1 MIKLFKNFFCT
12 FLFLCI
18 MAVNTAA
25 AQGET
30 LPFDS
35 LSQQLNSIEENMKS
49 GNFTLQSIET
59 DLNFLYQVS
68 GDLNSFKQTNEQEAK
83 FVQKQLDALGEP
95 PSDGTEEL
103 EVIAQKRTEFKNE
116 LAILKSRIAEAQI
129 LQVKIDE
136 LNILII
142 NSRNQKL
149 LGNLVNKQ
157 AVLIEPQNFLAG
169 IKAFISFAWD
179 IAISP
184 ILWYKTLD
192 NSSKT
197 YVLTYLLP
205 FIFILI
211 GTFWAGL
218 ILRRL
223 IMKNW
228 GYRKDIENP
237 RYGQKISAAV
247 FVAIAYGVIPSL
259 IIGGLL
265 IWLIGMQ
272 IFTIGLFGVVINSF
286 LYYLLYVILARAV
299 ARVTF
304 APYNEKWRLIN
315 VDTPKAVSLVHAL
328 YLSIILI
335 GLISLLEHIAVTA
348 QYPQNLINFLI
359 AASCAV
365 KAFVIILLV
374 AKIFQEND
382 DKPDDAPEEENTADD
397 DENADDDTMSTHF
410 KIIFITSFVCIVTFG
425 ISLFGYPELSEFILN
440 RYIASAV
447 LLGIFIIFHKLVS
460 ELVRRILL
468 MGFWVKNFR
477 MRRKL
482 LTKVNFGLSLILT
495 PLIALF
501 FLFILLN
508 LWGMS
513 GDLILHMVKK
523 LLFGFNVGGVR
534 ISLIAIVLGIVVFF
548 GSLALVKIVKN
559 NLTNNVFS
567 KLDIDDGIKHSL
579 SSGVSFVGFII
590 ATLLAIIVM
599 GGNLTSLAVIA
610 GALSVGIG
618 FGLQNIINNFVSGII
633 ILFERPFKVG
643 DWVIFNGEEGQIK
656 QINIRSTEL
665 ETFKKT
671 SVIIPNATL
680 ISSSLT
686 NLTHG
691 NNWTRQSVTV
701 GVAYGSDVNRVTEIL
716 LECARNNKKILK
728 VPAPY
733 VLFQNFGSSSLDFE
747 LRCYSSNIWAGWVI
761 PSELRYEINKRF
773 IEEGIEIPF
782 QQIVVHKGNTTVES
796 ETQFYA
802 KKKSAKNKENGENN

>member
-1 MIKLFKNFFCT
+1 MFKLFKNFFYVL
-12 FLFLCI
+12 LFLC
-18 MAVNTAA
+18 VLSVKTVY

-30 LPFDS
+30 LQFDAI
-35 LSQQLNSIEENMKS
+35 SQQLNSLEEKMKA

-95 PSDGTEEL
+95 PSDGTKEL
-103 EVIAQKRTEFKNE
+103 DVIAKKRTEFKNE
-116 LAILKSRIAEAQI
+116 LAVLKSRIAEAQI

-179 IAISP
+179 MAISP

-192 NSSKT
+192 SSSKT
-197 YVLTYLLP
+197 YVLTYLFP
-205 FIFILI
+205 FIFILV

-223 IMKNW
+223 IMRNW

-237 RYGQKISAAV
+237 RYGQKISAAI

-265 IWLIGMQ
+265 VWLIGMQ
-272 IFTIGLFGVVINSF
+272 IFTIGLFGIVINSF

-335 GLISLLEHIAVTA
+335 GIVSLLEHIASTA
-348 QYPQNLINFLI
+348 QYPQNLINFLT

-374 AKIFQEND
+374 AKIFHEDD
-382 DKPDDAPEEENTADD
+382 DKTEDTPEEENNTSDD
-397 DENADDDTMSTHF
+397 DTTDDDTMSTHF

-425 ISLFGYPELSEFILN
+425 IALFGYPELSEFILN
-440 RYIASAV
+440 RYIASAI
-447 LLGIFIIFHKLVS
+447 LLGIFIIFHKLIS

-468 MGFWVKNFR
+468 MSFWVKNFR

-482 LTKVNFGLSLILT
+482 LAKVDFGLSLILT

-501 FLFILLN
+501 FLFVLLN

-534 ISLIAIVLGIVVFF
+534 ISLLAIVLGIVVFF
-548 GSLALVKIVKN
+548 ASLALVLALFN
-559 NLTNNVFS
+559 A
-567 KLDIDDGIKHSL
+567 G
-579 SSGVSFVGFII
+579 SSIPARI
-590 ATLLAIIVM
+590 AMIAI
-599 GGNLTSLAVIA
+599 TTKS
-610 GALSVGIG
+610 S
-618 FGLQNIINNFVSGII
+618 
-633 ILFERPFKVG
+633 
-643 DWVIFNGEEGQIK
+643 
-656 QINIRSTEL
+656 
-665 ETFKKT
+665 T
-671 SVIIPNATL
+671 SV
-680 ISSSLT
+680 
-686 NLTHG
+686 
-691 NNWTRQSVTV
+691 
-701 GVAYGSDVNRVTEIL
+701 
-716 LECARNNKKILK
+716 K
-728 VPAPY
+728 
-733 VLFQNFGSSSLDFE
+733 
-747 LRCYSSNIWAGWVI
+747 
-761 PSELRYEINKRF
+761 
-773 IEEGIEIPF
+773 
-782 QQIVVHKGNTTVES
+782 
-796 ETQFYA
+796 
-802 KKKSAKNKENGENN
+802 